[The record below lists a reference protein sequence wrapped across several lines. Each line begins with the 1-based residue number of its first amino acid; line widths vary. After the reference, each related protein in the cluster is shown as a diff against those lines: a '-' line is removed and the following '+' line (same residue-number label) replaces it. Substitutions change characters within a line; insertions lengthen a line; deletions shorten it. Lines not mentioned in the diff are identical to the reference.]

1 MDLKNLV
8 LLVVFGVVFLLLFSA
23 RPMAAPHKRAAAP
36 IHILI
41 VITVAVLAL
50 VSIAGGIVAI
60 VHGSTAN
67 TEFSLLGADL
77 STGDVG
83 VALVGIGL
91 LIAYFTSR
99 AVLKSPRGLA
109 ALPLDKSRKTR
120 KANKPPAG

>member
-23 RPMAAPHKRAAAP
+23 RRMAAPHERAAAP

-41 VITVAVLAL
+41 VITVALLAL
-50 VSIAGGIVAI
+50 VSIVAGIVAI

-99 AVLKSPRGLA
+99 GVLKSCRGLA
-109 ALPLDKSRKTR
+109 ALSLDKSRKTR
-120 KANKPPAG
+120 KPKKPPAG

>member
-23 RPMAAPHKRAAAP
+23 RRMAAPHERAAAP

-41 VITVAVLAL
+41 VITVALLAL
-50 VSIAGGIVAI
+50 VSIVAGIVAI

-99 AVLKSPRGLA
+99 GVLKSCRGLA

-120 KANKPPAG
+120 KP

>member
-23 RPMAAPHKRAAAP
+23 RRMAAPHERAAAP

-41 VITVAVLAL
+41 VITVALLAL
-50 VSIAGGIVAI
+50 VSIVAGIVAI

-99 AVLKSPRGLA
+99 GVLKSSRGLA

-120 KANKPPAG
+120 KPKKPPAG

>member
-23 RPMAAPHKRAAAP
+23 RRMAAPHERAAAP

-41 VITVAVLAL
+41 VITVALLAL
-50 VSIAGGIVAI
+50 VSIVGGIVAI

-99 AVLKSPRGLA
+99 GVLKSCRGLA
-109 ALPLDKSRKTR
+109 ALSLDKSRKTR
-120 KANKPPAG
+120 KPKKPPAG